1 MGARLWVRALPVTD
15 PDMSLPSHANIS
27 WCRCAGQAVFLDL
40 EGDRYFCL
48 PEPLDATFQRWDA
61 GEAIDRDAQA
71 ALVAAGVA
79 GADPT
84 QRPQAVSFPVATRDL
99 AHSGLGR
106 AAWISAQA
114 MFGQLRAK
122 HWLRRRPLAK
132 ILQERLTPAAPATRS
147 PDEASLQ
154 AIAGAFVTSAIVL
167 RAADQCLPRAIAA
180 ARLCWRRRLDAA
192 LILGVRLHPFAAH
205 SWVQSGD
212 AVVVGDLEQVR
223 LYTPILVL
231 R

>member
-1 MGARLWVRALPVTD
+1 
-15 PDMSLPSHANIS
+15 MSLASHANIS

-48 PEPLDATFQRWDA
+48 PEPLGAIFQRWAA
-61 GEAIDRDAQA
+61 GEAIDRDAHA

-79 GADPT
+79 CADPKH
-84 QRPQAVSFPVATRDL
+84 RPQAVSFPAAARDL
-99 AHSGLGR
+99 AHAGADR
-106 AAWISAQA
+106 ATWNSVQA
-114 MFGQLRAK
+114 IFGQLRAK
-122 HWLRRRPLAK
+122 HWLQRRPLAK
-132 ILQERLTPAAPATRS
+132 ILRGLPTPPAPAPRS
-147 PDEASLQ
+147 SEEASLQ
-154 AIAGAFVTSAIVL
+154 AIAGAFVTSAMVL
-167 RAADQCLPRAIAA
+167 RTADQCLPRAIGA
-180 ARLCWRRRLDAA
+180 ARLCWQRGLEAA

-223 LYTPILVL
+223 LYTPILVV

>member
-1 MGARLWVRALPVTD
+1 
-15 PDMSLPSHANIS
+15 MSLASHTSVS

-48 PEPLDATFQRWDA
+48 PEPLDAIFQCWAA
-61 GEAIDRDAQA
+61 GEAIDRDAHA

-79 GADPT
+79 GADPV
-84 QRPQAVSFPVATRDL
+84 QRPQGASFPIATRDL
-99 AHSGLGR
+99 AHAGPGR
-106 AAWISAQA
+106 ATWISAQA
-114 MFGQLRAK
+114 IAGQLRAK
-122 HWLRRRPLAK
+122 HWLRRRPLAN
-132 ILQERLTPAAPATRS
+132 ILRRIPTPAVPAAR
-147 PDEASLQ
+147 PLDEASLQ
-154 AIAGAFVTSAIVL
+154 TIAGAFATSAMIL
-167 RAADQCLPRAIAA
+167 RVADQCLPRAIAA
-180 ARLCWRRRLDAA
+180 ARLCWHRGLDAA

-223 LYTPILVL
+223 LYTPILVV

>member
-1 MGARLWVRALPVTD
+1 
-15 PDMSLPSHANIS
+15 MSIASHPNIS
-27 WCRCAGQAVFLDL
+27 WCLCASQAVFLDL
-40 EGDRYFCL
+40 ERDRYFCL
-48 PEPLDATFQRWDA
+48 PEPLDALFQRWVA
-61 GEAIDRDAQA
+61 GEAIDRDAHA
-71 ALVAAGVA
+71 ALVATGVA
-79 GADPT
+79 GADST

-99 AHSGLGR
+99 AQAGADR
-106 AAWISAQA
+106 ATWNSIQA
-114 MFGQLRAK
+114 IFGQLRAK

-132 ILQERLTPAAPATRS
+132 ILRGLPTPAAPAARS

-154 AIAGAFVTSAIVL
+154 AIAGAFVTSTMVL

-180 ARLCWRRRLDAA
+180 ARLCRRRGLEVAM
-192 LILGVRLHPFAAH
+192 ILGVRLHPFAAH

>member
-1 MGARLWVRALPVTD
+1 
-15 PDMSLPSHANIS
+15 MSLASHPSIS

-48 PEPLDATFQRWDA
+48 PEPLDAIFQSWAA
-61 GEAIDRDAQA
+61 GEAIDREARA
-71 ALVAAGVA
+71 ALVAAGVT

-84 QRPQAVSFPVATRDL
+84 QRPQAVSFPIATRDL
-99 AHSGLGR
+99 AHAGPGR
-106 AAWISAQA
+106 AVWISAQA
-114 MFGQLRAK
+114 IFGQLRAK
-122 HWLRRRPLAK
+122 HWLRRRPLAN
-132 ILQERLTPAAPATRS
+132 ILRDLQSPAAPTARLRE
-147 PDEASLQ
+147 EASLQ
-154 AIAGAFVTSAIVL
+154 AIAGAFVTSAMVL

-180 ARLCWRRRLDAA
+180 ARLCWQRGLEAA

-212 AVVVGDLEQVR
+212 AVMVGDLEQVR
-223 LYTPILVL
+223 LYTPILVV

>member
-1 MGARLWVRALPVTD
+1 
-15 PDMSLPSHANIS
+15 MSLPSHANIS

-48 PEPLDATFQRWDA
+48 PEPLDALFQRWVA
-61 GEAIDRDAQA
+61 GEAIDRDAHA
-71 ALVAAGVA
+71 ALVAVGVA

-84 QRPQAVSFPVATRDL
+84 QRPQAVSFPIATQDL
-99 AHSGLGR
+99 AHTGPSR
-106 AAWISAQA
+106 AAWISMQA
-114 MFGQLRAK
+114 IFGQLRAK

-132 ILQERLTPAAPATRS
+132 ILRDLPSPTAPAVRS
-147 PDEASLQ
+147 SEEASLQ
-154 AIAGAFVTSAIVL
+154 SIAGAFVTSAMIL

-180 ARLCWRRRLDAA
+180 ARLCWRRGLDAA

-205 SWVQSGD
+205 SWVQSGE

>member
-1 MGARLWVRALPVTD
+1 
-15 PDMSLPSHANIS
+15 MSLPSHANIS

-48 PEPLDATFQRWDA
+48 PEPLDAIFQRWAA
-61 GEAIDRDAQA
+61 GEAIDRDAHA
-71 ALVAAGVA
+71 ALVAAGVT

-84 QRPQAVSFPVATRDL
+84 LRPQAVSFPVATRDL
-99 AHSGLGR
+99 AHAGPDR
-106 AAWISAQA
+106 ATWNSVQA
-114 MFGQLRAK
+114 IFGQLRAK
-122 HWLRRRPLAK
+122 HWLRRRPLAN
-132 ILQERLTPAAPATRS
+132 ILRDLPSPAAPAARLRE
-147 PDEASLQ
+147 EASLQ
-154 AIAGAFVTSAIVL
+154 AIAGAFVTSAMVL

-180 ARLCWRRRLDAA
+180 ARFCRHRGLEAA
-192 LILGVRLHPFAAH
+192 LILGVRLHPFTAH

-223 LYTPILVL
+223 LYTPILVV

>member
-1 MGARLWVRALPVTD
+1 
-15 PDMSLPSHANIS
+15 MSLPFNANIS

-40 EGDRYFCL
+40 ESDRYFCL
-48 PEPLDATFQRWDA
+48 PEPLDAIFQRWA
-61 GEAIDRDAQA
+61 GGEAIDRDAHA

-84 QRPQAVSFPVATRDL
+84 QRPRAVSFSVATRDL
-99 AHSGLGR
+99 AHAGADR
-106 AAWISAQA
+106 ATWNSVQA
-114 MFGQLRAK
+114 IFGQLRAK
-122 HWLRRRPLAK
+122 HWLRRLPLAN
-132 ILQERLTPAAPATRS
+132 ILRALPSPAAPAARLRE
-147 PDEASLQ
+147 EASLQ
-154 AIAGAFVTSAIVL
+154 AIAGAFVTSAMVL

-180 ARLCWRRRLDAA
+180 ARLCRHRGLEAA

>member
-1 MGARLWVRALPVTD
+1 
-15 PDMSLPSHANIS
+15 MSLASHANIS
-27 WCRCAGQAVFLDL
+27 WCLCASQAVFLDL

-48 PEPLDATFQRWDA
+48 PAPLDAIFQRWAA
-61 GEAIDRDAQA
+61 GEAIDRDAHA
-71 ALVAAGVA
+71 ALVAAGVT

-84 QRPQAVSFPVATRDL
+84 PRPQAVSFPVATRDL
-99 AHSGLGR
+99 AHAGPGR
-106 AAWISAQA
+106 ATWISAQA
-114 MFGQLRAK
+114 IAGQLRAK
-122 HWLRRRPLAK
+122 RWIRRRPLAN
-132 ILQERLTPAAPATRS
+132 ILRGIPSPTMPAARQL
-147 PDEASLQ
+147 DEAALQ
-154 AIAGAFVTSAIVL
+154 AIAGAFVTSAMFL

-180 ARLCWRRRLDAA
+180 ARLCRRRGLDVAM
-192 LILGVRLHPFAAH
+192 ILGVRLHPFAAH

>member
-1 MGARLWVRALPVTD
+1 
-15 PDMSLPSHANIS
+15 MSLSFHANIS
-27 WCRCAGQAVFLDL
+27 WCRCASQAVFLDL

-48 PEPLDATFQRWDA
+48 PEPLDAIFQRWAA
-61 GEAIDRDAQA
+61 GEAIDRDAHA

-84 QRPQAVSFPVATRDL
+84 RHPQATSFPLAMRDL
-99 AHSGLGR
+99 AHAGPGR
-106 AAWISAQA
+106 AIWTSAKA

-122 HWLRRRPLAK
+122 HCLRRQPLAK
-132 ILQERLTPAAPATRS
+132 ILRGLSSTAAPAARS

-154 AIAGAFVTSAIVL
+154 AIAGAFVASAMVL

-180 ARLCWRRRLDAA
+180 ARLCWQRGLEAA

-223 LYTPILVL
+223 LYTPILVV

>member
-1 MGARLWVRALPVTD
+1 
-15 PDMSLPSHANIS
+15 MSLASHPSIS

-48 PEPLDATFQRWDA
+48 PEPLDAIFQRWAA
-61 GEAIDRDAQA
+61 GEAIDRDAHT

-84 QRPQAVSFPVATRDL
+84 QRPQPVSFSVARRDL
-99 AHSGLGR
+99 AHAGPGR
-106 AAWISAQA
+106 AVWTSAKA
-114 MFGQLRAK
+114 IFGQLRAK
-122 HWLRRRPLAK
+122 YWLRRRPLAN
-132 ILQERLTPAAPATRS
+132 ILRDLPSPAASAARS
-147 PDEASLQ
+147 PGEASLQ
-154 AIAGAFVTSAIVL
+154 AIAGAFATSAMVL
-167 RAADQCLPRAIAA
+167 PAADQCLPRAIAA
-180 ARLCWRRRLDAA
+180 ARLCWHRGLDAA

-231 R
+231 Q